1 MKFTV
6 FSFLKDN
13 FKLND
18 EEVDFIDHE
27 LHETM
32 DEAYRRGYI
41 INNIQDFLL
50 QQEN

>member
-13 FKLND
+13 CKLKDD
-18 EEVDFIDHE
+18 EIDFIDQE
-27 LHETM
+27 MYETM
-32 DEAYRRGYI
+32 EEAYRRGYI
-41 INNIQDFLL
+41 INNIQDCLL